1 MKAFIRTDSC
11 NIPYLYL
18 QFLQTSKHKSLC
30 MKLNRGQT
38 ETLGGS
44 FATASLMEKRKFI
57 IIYSTDLYRVSVCD
71 RHCSRDITLNETD
84 KKIPL
89 HMEHTFYL
97 FYFIF
102 KFLLEYSC
110 FILLY

>member
-1 MKAFIRTDSC
+1 
-11 NIPYLYL
+11 
-18 QFLQTSKHKSLC
+18 

-84 KKIPL
+84 KKNTSPYGAYIL
-89 HMEHTFYL
+89 FIL
-97 FYFIF
+97 FYF
-102 KFLLEYSC
+102 
-110 FILLY
+110 